1 MSNLEKLKVELQAMV
16 DKGTITAKQYQEKID
31 SSIEQD
37 DNYKV
42 TQKEGTMR
50 KKHIFIALVS
60 GIVGL
65 LCIISFLKKEKKQI

>member
-1 MSNLEKLKVELQAMV
+1 MSNLERLKVELQSMV

-31 SSIEQD
+31 SAIKQD

-60 GIVGL
+60 GIVGFM
-65 LCIISFLKKEKKQI
+65 IGKKK